1 MVASEAKSTQK
12 VAMTGSRKT
21 YMGLSL
27 HVMMKRYHQAC
38 LIWGPGNSTTKTR
51 GMLDEDRDDLRVGR

>member
-1 MVASEAKSTQK
+1 
-12 VAMTGSRKT
+12 MTGSRKT

-27 HVMMKRYHQAC
+27 HVIIHQAC

>member
-1 MVASEAKSTQK
+1 
-12 VAMTGSRKT
+12 
-21 YMGLSL
+21 MGLSL
-27 HVMMKRYHQAC
+27 HVIMKRYHQTC